1 MIRRM
6 AAVRI
11 LACLLAAAALDCAAA
26 PVPATIGTEKFVLDA
41 PVGFSDS
48 LQLTSPRLQDLAETL
63 AGPSN
68 RVLLFG
74 LTDADLRAFMQGDAP
89 AFRRYMV
96 IATPARLEQQRVDA
110 ALFASTVA
118 ENMRDMGKPVPPDD
132 YIKYLDAHPDGRPNL
147 LAELRREAEVVTLL
161 QGAKMLVQPATL
173 FKDEES
179 RYLIST
185 QTLLLLRGKILYL
198 VIYSRW
204 EGRPDYDWILSTTER
219 WVEELRRLNRR

>member
-6 AAVRI
+6 AAMRI
-11 LACLLAAAALDCAAA
+11 LACLAAAVVLDCAAA
-26 PVPATIGTEKFVLDA
+26 PVPATIGSEKFVLDA
-41 PVGFSDS
+41 PAGFADS
-48 LQLTSPRLQDLAETL
+48 LQLTSPRLQELAETL

-74 LTDADLRAFMQGDAP
+74 ITDGDLRAFMQGDSP

-96 IATPARLEQQRVDA
+96 VATPVRLEHQRLDT
-110 ALFASTVA
+110 ALFADLVA
-118 ENMRDMGKPVPPDD
+118 EGLRSMGKPVPPDD
-132 YIKYLDAHPDGRPNL
+132 YIKYLDARPDGRPNL
-147 LAELRREAEVVTLL
+147 LAEVRREPEVATVL
-161 QGAKMLVQPATL
+161 QGAKMVVKPATF

-185 QTLLLLRGKILYL
+185 QTLLLLRGKMLHL
-198 VIYSRW
+198 VVYSHW